1 MTEEQ
6 YQIDAKKKAV
16 ELLRENRDRKEV
28 RPIEE
33 LEDEEFK
40 RVVVGRKEHQ
50 ETCTRRKPDDVEDR
64 VSHKKRAMMKA
75 MSTIGGAER
84 QRGMTLKWA
93 TRGTISR
100 IILTIIAM
108 RHTSLKAKRNKSR
121 KRINP

>member
-40 RVVVGRKEHQ
+40 RVVVGRQEHQ

-64 VSHKKRAMMKA
+64 VSHKKRAHDD
-75 MSTIGGAER
+75 GDEHDR
-84 QRGMTLKWA
+84 R
-93 TRGTISR
+93 SR
-100 IILTIIAM
+100 KTK
-108 RHTSLKAKRNKSR
+108 RDDTEVGNKRNNKSGLF
-121 KRINP
+121 